1 MIIEVKEYS
10 YRGFRLEL
18 AKDKGWK
25 IALDGVEI
33 LFPHAQAA
41 EMAIDEF
48 YFDVIKAHKGE
59 KLKIPNGNA
68 HIELKKHST
77 YGDCIRAM
85 SDVFLAKMLCDTGCP
100 SKRYAEECASSGG
113 CYTCWLEWLRQP
125 VDVGDN

>member
-1 MIIEVKEYS
+1 MIIEVKEYP
-10 YRGFRLEL
+10 YRGFVLKHVE
-18 AKDKGWK
+18 KKGWK
-25 IALDGVEI
+25 IVLDGVEI

-48 YFDVIKAHKGE
+48 YFDVIKQHKGE

-68 HIELKKHST
+68 HIELKKHMT
-77 YGDCIRAM
+77 NGDCFRAM
-85 SDVFLAKMLCDTGCP
+85 NDEALSRMLCDTGCP
-100 SKRYAEECASSGG
+100 SRRYAEECASSGG

>member
-1 MIIEVKEYS
+1 MIIEVKEYA

-25 IALDGVEI
+25 IVLDGVEI

-48 YFDVIKAHKGE
+48 YFDVIKQHKGE
-59 KLKIPNGNA
+59 KLKIPNGKVLV
-68 HIELKKHST
+68 ELKKHMT
-77 YGDCIRAM
+77 NGDCFRAM
-85 SDVFLAKMLCDTGCP
+85 NDEGLSRMLCDTGCP

-113 CYTCWLEWLRQP
+113 CYTCWLGWLRQP
-125 VDVGDN
+125 VEDGNN